1 MQNRILNIVNKL
13 SPGAVSN
20 WLVRVCEIAAVEYPD
35 WHWTFYCTDGGRGDL
50 DDRVR
55 RCGAQVVYSPYP
67 LHKKKAFINSLR
79 EFFRAEPHEVLH
91 CHHDFM
97 NALYL
102 WASIGLPFRRRIVHI
117 HNCDEE
123 IPTPNRLKAFL
134 LKEPMRQTC
143 IHMADHVVGVSQYAL
158 SQFLRNVPP
167 RSGRDLVLSCGIET
181 RQFKNNH
188 VGLRRQLEISD
199 NAKLILFV
207 GRMVPL
213 KNPAFV
219 LEALKVLA
227 ATDQSIVACFVGTGA
242 LTGELE
248 RIAAKQSL
256 QHQVRFLGWRDDVA
270 QIMKTSDLLMFPN
283 HEYCKEALGL
293 VLVEAQA
300 AGLPM
305 LLSLGAIEEAVV
317 IPELATFLPLS
328 AGAEVWAQRARA
340 IMSQTRPVREEC
352 LARIERSSFSI
363 ENSARKLM
371 DLYQS

>member
-20 WLVRVCEIAAVEYPD
+20 WLVRVCEIAAVEHPD
-35 WHWTFYCTDGGRGDL
+35 WHWTFYCTDGCRGEM

-55 RCGAQVVYSPYP
+55 RCGARVVYSPYP
-67 LHKKKAFINSLR
+67 LHNKKAFFRSLR

-97 NALYL
+97 SALYL
-102 WASIGLPFRRRIVHI
+102 WASIGLPFRKRIVHI
-117 HNCDEE
+117 HNCEEE
-123 IPTPNRLKAFL
+123 IPTPNRLKALL

-143 IHMADHVVGVSQYAL
+143 IHMSDHVVGVSQYSL
-158 SQFLRNVPP
+158 SQFLRNIPP

-181 RQFKNNH
+181 EQFRGND
-188 VGLRRQLEISD
+188 VGLRRQLGISED
-199 NAKLILFV
+199 AKFILFV

-213 KNPAFV
+213 KNPGFV
-219 LEALKVLA
+219 LEVLKVLA

-242 LTGELE
+242 LTLELE
-248 RIAAKQSL
+248 RIAANQSL
-256 QHQVRFLGWRDDVA
+256 RRQVKFLGWRDDAA
-270 QIMKTSDLLMFPN
+270 QIMKASDLLLFPN
-283 HEYCKEALGL
+283 LEYRKEALGL

-305 LLSLGAIEEAVV
+305 LLSHGALEEAVI
-317 IPELATFLPLS
+317 IPDLATFLPLS
-328 AGAEVWAQRARA
+328 AGPEVWAQRARE
-340 IMSQTRPVREEC
+340 ILSQSRPVQEEC
-352 LARIERSSFSI
+352 LARIERSSLSI

-371 DLYQS
+371 ELYQP